1 MGLKRRESIRF
12 HFIEEE
18 EEEEEA
24 FYSIGWLSFMICS
37 AKFHVLPLSF

>member
-12 HFIEEE
+12 HFIK

-24 FYSIGWLSFMICS
+24 FYSIGWLSFMIFS